1 MRLWLSAVDDHKE
14 HAWMALYENDR
25 DVIEDLLY
33 HRLKKLW
40 SDCTDPLAIFSK
52 HIVGTEFCGQKVWE
66 ALPSAFPLNHKRMQT
81 VLLVREFSRLMAW
94 DVQSKADVDERWKPP
109 GLANVRAQRRRT
121 RVVWSYAHCGERKES
136 ATQRSRMVLL
146 NQTKRW

>member
-40 SDCTDPLAIFSK
+40 SDCTDALAIFSK
-52 HIVGTEFCGQKVWE
+52 PRVGTELCGQKVWE
-66 ALPSAFPLNHKRMQT
+66 ALLSAFPRSSAETIVRPMPTRVNSHWNWSPRM
-81 VLLVREFSRLMAW
+81 S
-94 DVQSKADVDERWKPP
+94 
-109 GLANVRAQRRRT
+109 RRR
-121 RVVWSYAHCGERKES
+121 
-136 ATQRSRMVLL
+136 
-146 NQTKRW
+146 